1 MAMADGFK
9 SFLAIDPENNIY
21 WFISIII
28 FLIATGSLLRRVLL
42 HKSYPAFQPTTNA
55 PTNTYIQ
62 PTFLDSLI
70 NFLPRLSLRK
80 ESPQVTQESNNS
92 QSASSSSSKMR
103 YHRHRRRRSR
113 GKKKQKAAEESET
126 ESMEL
131 VLPTLPKQPYD
142 AFLVLDIEGTCKL
155 GTDFNY
161 PNEIIELPV
170 CILEWKDK
178 SEDGTAATLEIVNEF
193 RTFVKP
199 TWRPQLSDFCKELT
213 GISQEQVDAAPTFS
227 EVLVHLEAFL
237 VDNGLI
243 EEGTGKRLK
252 KFCWCSDGPFDI
264 RDFVV
269 KQCFISQVEMPLW
282 VQGDVLDVRSTVLQW
297 MCAQAD
303 PPTTPLSGT
312 PPSIAA
318 TRRALNI
325 AAQLQVLDLP
335 PFEGRQH
342 SGIDDTRN
350 IAKVVTE
357 LARRG
362 VCLLPNTAILPGRRW
377 RWMGKPGQVLEE
389 GMI

>member
-1 MAMADGFK
+1 
-9 SFLAIDPENNIY
+9 
-21 WFISIII
+21 
-28 FLIATGSLLRRVLL
+28 
-42 HKSYPAFQPTTNA
+42 
-55 PTNTYIQ
+55 
-62 PTFLDSLI
+62 
-70 NFLPRLSLRK
+70 
-80 ESPQVTQESNNS
+80 
-92 QSASSSSSKMR
+92 MR
-103 YHRHRRRRSR
+103 FHRHRRRRSR
-113 GKKKQKAAEESET
+113 GKKQQKTVEEIAET
-126 ESMEL
+126 ESIEPL
-131 VLPTLPKQPYD
+131 HPRQPYD

-161 PNEIIELPV
+161 PNEIIEFPV
-170 CILEWKDK
+170 CVMEWKDK
-178 SEDGTAATLEIVNEF
+178 DEDGTASVLEITNEF

-213 GISQEQVDAAPTFS
+213 GISQEQVDAAPNFA
-227 EVLVHLEAFL
+227 EVLIQLEAFL

-269 KQCFISQVEMPLW
+269 KQCFISNVEMPLW
-282 VQGDVLDVRSTVLQW
+282 VQGDVLDVRSSVLQW
-297 MCAQAD
+297 MTAQTN
-303 PPTTPLSGT
+303 PPTTPMSGT
-312 PPSIAA
+312 PPSIAT

-350 IAKVVTE
+350 ISKVVSE

-362 VCLLPNTAILPGRRW
+362 VCLLPNTAIHPGRRW
-377 RWMGKPGQVLEE
+377 KWMGKPGQVLEVE
-389 GMI
+389 V